1 MRVDDNGVRLQT
13 MIMASVYR
21 QSLHT
26 LSRHAI
32 MTRYKRQERFTMF
45 WENENVKLEKGCAFH
60 FYGDSALFFQ
70 ENPEK
75 RRRSGSV

>member
-1 MRVDDNGVRLQT
+1 
-13 MIMASVYR
+13 
-21 QSLHT
+21 
-26 LSRHAI
+26 
-32 MTRYKRQERFTMF
+32 MF
-45 WENENVKLEKGCAFH
+45 WKNENVKLEKGCVFH